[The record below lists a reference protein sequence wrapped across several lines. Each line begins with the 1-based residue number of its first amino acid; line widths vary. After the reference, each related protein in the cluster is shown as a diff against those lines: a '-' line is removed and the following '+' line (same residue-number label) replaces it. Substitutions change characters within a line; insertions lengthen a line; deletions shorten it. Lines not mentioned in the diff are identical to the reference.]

1 MKYMDFC
8 CQHLSIKSCCR
19 VAVNPIL
26 DGLLG
31 TWILS
36 QKTLPLPCGML
47 ISTLRVEI
55 SIPQGKEMGM
65 CDYNAVLRLR
75 VKWPIFKPPRVGTAL
90 TIHNRIKTHRRQI
103 IAVNAVTFVKMSYQ
117 QHHNQIGTIS
127 PENTRDPCCISC
139 QTTRNQSGVGS
150 RSQLYQ
156 IYNNIIN
163 PHELVRP
170 THSRDI
176 ECWIISLSALLVI
189 PVCESS
195 QPHYSLCST
204 FLMLFLTNGPIIFHQ
219 FTSYRKSKW
228 VCACIVDPES
238 P

>member
-1 MKYMDFC
+1 MDFC

-19 VAVNPIL
+19 VAV
-26 DGLLG
+26 
-31 TWILS
+31 
-36 QKTLPLPCGML
+36 
-47 ISTLRVEI
+47 
-55 SIPQGKEMGM
+55 
-65 CDYNAVLRLR
+65 
-75 VKWPIFKPPRVGTAL
+75 
-90 TIHNRIKTHRRQI
+90 KTHRRQI

-117 QHHNQIGTIS
+117 HHNQIGTIS
-127 PENTRDPCCISC
+127 PENTRDPCFITC

-204 FLMLFLTNGPIIFHQ
+204 FLSIVVSFIFRLSPITNRRVVKKH
-219 FTSYRKSKW
+219 
-228 VCACIVDPES
+228 VALLAIVELL
-238 P
+238 